1 MFAPV
6 NSTVPSTS
14 PRTTVEPI
22 LQLSPWY
29 IVTGRDSPVKAAWST
44 SIFPLITLKSAGTL
58 SPDLRRMKSPGT
70 TKEASSLTVFPSLL
84 TVASGFKYDFK
95 AMRLLSP
102 LVFYR

>member
-29 IVTGRDSPVKAAWST
+29 IVTGRDSPIKAAWST
-44 SIFPLITLKSAGTL
+44 SIFPLITLQSAGMIF
-58 SPDLRRMKSPGT
+58 PDLRRIKSPGT
-70 TKEASSLTVFPSLL
+70 TKEAPSLTIFPSLL
-84 TVASGFKYDFK
+84 TVASGFKDDFR

-102 LVFYR
+102 FVFYR

>member
-1 MFAPV
+1 MLYIINILKSKNCYKPKNVFAPV

-44 SIFPLITLKSAGTL
+44 SIYLN
-58 SPDLRRMKSPGT
+58 
-70 TKEASSLTVFPSLL
+70 
-84 TVASGFKYDFK
+84 YDMIILNNFNK
-95 AMRLLSP
+95 M
-102 LVFYR
+102 